1 MSAYERYLK
10 TKKLYDT
17 NEKFHKY
24 VNRCCETYKYELEF
38 AFNVLTIQEVGE
50 YYAGERDVK
59 NLPPVNLCELE
70 EDKAC

>member
-1 MSAYERYLK
+1 MLAYDRYLK

-24 VNRCCETYKYELEF
+24 VNRCCETYKYDLEF
-38 AFNVLTIQEVGE
+38 AFNVLTIQDVGE

-59 NLPPVNLCELE
+59 DLPPVNLDGVFD
-70 EDKAC
+70 DKSC